1 MNNPKKIRNNG
12 ASDMQKFHNLFVII
26 VWVFLFSAL
35 SKTGFS
41 EAADT
46 YHVIHVNGTIQ
57 IRASG
62 KLLEVGDKIS
72 SEDEI
77 VFKTPDAA
85 AAVISAEKGRFILRV
100 R

>member
-1 MNNPKKIRNNG
+1 
-12 ASDMQKFHNLFVII
+12 
-26 VWVFLFSAL
+26 L

-77 VFKTPDAA
+77 VFKTQTNIINGLSGAKKIRC
-85 AAVISAEKGRFILRV
+85 ISANVPI
-100 R
+100 

>member
-1 MNNPKKIRNNG
+1 
-12 ASDMQKFHNLFVII
+12 
-26 VWVFLFSAL
+26 L

-77 VFKTPDAA
+77 VFKNTGCGGWGYQCGKRAFYTQGK
-85 AAVISAEKGRFILRV
+85 VNKGEKGSEVTVFVKNLLPSSRIKISVQSR
-100 R
+100 